1 MSQAT
6 SFTTTP
12 GITDAL
18 RSSVQNSIILPPNFA
33 IPMTHVPVHVITP
46 VSELV
51 HKIAALAFAITL
63 TLGTYA
69 IVNPKFGEYA
79 AGSLRSAGHS
89 IADTYTTTSND
100 FAMAMLDGQQTL
112 AYAATDPK
120 AFAASASD
128 AVVFSIPNSIARFAQ
143 LLNTSIDSAL
153 YTVLFPQQLNSNTST
168 TGRLASGTAPSATV
182 VSHVSSNASTVPAS
196 SAPVTQTIIQQP
208 VIERIIQTPSVFSG
222 VSQQSLTDQLQ
233 QLDNKLSSRM
243 YGLSSA
249 NATTIAQNYNVTAQS
264 NAINQLSN
272 TTITNPTIIG
282 GSISGVTIASSGL
295 TGTVSVNNGGTGT
308 STAPAYGQL
317 LLGNA
322 AGGYDLVATSS
333 LGIISG
339 VALTDA
345 NVWSALQIFA
355 GGASSTDYSNV
366 GTAYVGG
373 SATTTID
380 EAGNVAVGGTFS
392 GAGLSACSGST
403 DKLLWDSVTKQFSC
417 GVDAGAGSGI
427 SGLRGQYSPYQ
438 NGAGQTFA
446 TTTDANIGLTI
457 TSAGDIHTFSP
468 TWTGSLAVNRGGTG
482 TSTAP
487 AYGQLLLGNATG
499 GYDLVA
505 TSSLGINTVTTWG
518 SVTGTLSDQTDLQ
531 NALNAKLSLTNWY
544 ATTTSALAEGTNL
557 YYTAARFNSAFAGKS
572 TTDLLEGSNLY
583 FTTNRVASVIAGTT
597 TTALAEGSNL
607 YFTNIRADARVA
619 AGIAGTTT
627 DALAQGSTNKYYSDT
642 FVNTLI
648 NASTT
653 MVKSAVPAYGK
664 VLVGN
669 SSGGFTLT
677 STSSLGILGGGG
689 GSSIWGSFTGTLSDQ
704 TDLQAALDAKLSL
717 TNWYATT
724 TTALAEG
731 SNLYFTNSRVN
742 DVINASTTIV
752 KASGTP
758 TYGKVL
764 VGNAAGGFTLMAT
777 STLGLSGGG
786 GGSSVWG
793 SFTGTLSDQT
803 DLQAALD
810 AKLSLTN
817 WYATTT
823 DALHEGSTNLY
834 FTTNRVASVLAAT
847 TTTALAEGTNK
858 YYTDPR
864 VQTYLDTLNKG
875 YFFATT
881 SASYFL
887 SQNQGNA
894 FSTTSADT
902 YLASKSTSDL
912 LEGSN
917 LYFTPNRVATVLAG
931 TTTDALAQGST
942 NKYYAT
948 NLFASDLAATTT
960 TALAEGSNLYW
971 TNIRFDNRLSATTTL
986 PNLTTL
992 ANLASVGTITSGTWS
1007 GLFGAVS
1014 GANLTNLTAANI
1026 SAGTAGIDISGNAG
1040 TATKLFATKNI
1051 NGVAF
1056 DGSADITISAA
1067 SSTLLANNNTFS
1079 GSNIFSAGLLSLA
1092 STSIGNGTQTGGLT
1106 IFGGA
1111 TTTGNAYF
1119 GGNVSIGASG
1129 GGMFPI
1135 LFDAQKDQ
1143 NNGTI
1148 ARVRNDTNNTSAS
1161 AQFIASVG
1169 DYSQY
1174 VGLGTFPS
1182 SYTTNGLLAP
1192 NSTALY
1198 SSGATNGLR
1207 ILSFDSAPLTLGT
1220 NNTARMTID
1229 TNGNVGIGTTTPWK
1243 MFSVAGD
1250 IIGTN
1255 INATGTLAVS
1265 GNTTLANA
1273 TTTNLFSTTA
1283 SSTNLFSQNASFGSL
1298 TFSNTLGVSSGGT
1311 GVSTLTGVAIG
1322 NGTSA
1327 FTAGTTQ
1334 TCTNQFVR
1342 SMSASYVATCASVN
1356 LASDVTGTLAVSNG
1370 GTGITSLGTGIATWW
1385 GTPSSANLAAAL
1397 TDETGSGSVVFSA
1410 SPTLT
1415 GTLTAAAANF
1425 SGNVGVG
1432 TTTSWAKLSVTTAAQ
1447 QSGSLSLFSVAST
1460 TGASLF
1466 NILGNGNTGIGTSTP
1481 WALLSLAQSG
1491 SASASTT
1498 PQFVSW
1504 ITGSSSPSFI
1514 IGSANQN
1521 GNVGIGTTSPAQTL
1535 SVVGK
1540 VYATGGIQFGDG
1552 TRQTTAA
1559 SASADTV
1566 VRLSAVHTY
1575 TSGTNVAYVPAAG
1588 ASYLVVEMWGG
1599 GAGGG
1604 TVYHY
1609 TGAYL
1614 SGGSGGG
1621 GGYSSKFIAPALGG
1635 TYYYSVG
1642 AGGAGGTG
1650 YIGGTSGHAGA
1661 AGGSSC
1667 FGTNATACT
1676 SPSVSATGGGGGTA
1690 AISGVSGGA
1699 GGTGSGDVNL
1709 SGSAGGVGVAGGS
1722 APREGGASGVGGSAG
1737 TLSTS
1742 GGNGSVYGGGGGA
1755 GYGYDDGSSSWA
1767 TNGGNGA
1774 AGFIVVYEYSTVTS
1788 GTDLAENYPV
1798 NDPSISAGDI
1808 VSVDTAAPVTIGR
1821 AVAGDNHPLVGVI
1834 STQPGLLLTASSTDA
1849 TGERP
1854 VALSGRVPTKVNME
1868 NGPVAIGDRIA
1879 LSSVPGVG
1887 RKATPFEDSV
1897 GIALEPVTQDGMV
1910 TVFMNLQRGI
1920 NIDAIAFGLLNV
1932 EIPSLSTTTS
1942 ATSTPSAVSP
1952 FLQSLFKIVTAWFAD
1967 ATNGIEDFFAGTVH
1981 TKELCVGDA
1990 SGETCLT
1997 RTQLDSL
2004 LAGAAAGTGLPGQG
2018 GVSSPAGGGDSSGS
2032 ATSTTPIIS
2041 ISGNN
2046 PATIDVGSMYSD
2058 LGAIITGPTT
2068 ADTNLGIHLF
2078 VDGVPMDVALIDTA
2092 TASTHTIDYV
2102 ATNSFGTAT
2111 STRTII
2117 IDPVAGSIST
2127 PDASSTPSTDP
2138 LPADPQP

>member
-6 SFTTTP
+6 SFTTAP

-18 RSSVQNSIILPPNFA
+18 RSSVQNSIVLPPNFA
-33 IPMTHVPVHVITP
+33 LPMTHVPVHVITP

-79 AGSLRSAGHS
+79 TGSLRSAGHS

-100 FAMAMLDGQQTL
+100 FATVMLDGQQGL

-168 TGRLASGTAPSATV
+168 TGRLASGTASSATV
-182 VSHVSSNASTVPAS
+182 LSHVSSNASTVPAS

-249 NATTIAQNYNVTAQS
+249 NATTIAQNYSVTAQS
-264 NAINQLSN
+264 NAINQISN
-272 TTITNPTIIG
+272 TTINNPTISG
-282 GSISGVTIASSGL
+282 GSI
-295 TGTVSVNNGGTGT
+295 TGT
-308 STAPAYGQL
+308 SIQTGSISVS
-317 LLGNA
+317 NA
-322 AGGYDLVATSS
+322 ATSS
-333 LGIISG
+333 FGGGIDISAGCFSVGG
-339 VALTDA
+339 VCIGSSGGTSNVATTSS
-345 NVWSALQIFA
+345 NVWSSIQIFA
-355 GGASSTDYSNV
+355 GGASSTDFSNV
-366 GTAYVGG
+366 GTAYFGG

-380 EAGNVAVGGTFS
+380 DAGNVAVGGTFS

-487 AYGQLLLGNATG
+487 SYGQLLLGNATG

-544 ATTTSALAEGTNL
+544 ATTTTALAEGSNLYFTANRVASVIAGTTTTALAEGSNL
-557 YYTAARFNSAFAGKS
+557 YYTAARFNTAFAGKS

-653 MVKSAVPAYGK
+653 IVKSAVPAYGK

-689 GSSIWGSFTGTLSDQ
+689 SGAWGAITGTLSDQ

-752 KASGTP
+752 KSAVP

-793 SFTGTLSDQT
+793 SFTGTLSDQA

-858 YYTDPR
+858 YYTDGR
-864 VQTYLDTLNKG
+864 VQTYIDTLNKG
-875 YFFATT
+875 YFFATTSADYWKTQNNFFATT

-917 LYFTPNRVATVLAG
+917 LYFTPNRVASVIAA

-942 NKYYAT
+942 NKYYSTNFFAADLAATTSDAVHEGST
-948 NLFASDLAATTT
+948 NLYFTNARADARVATGIAATTT
-960 TALAEGSNLYW
+960 TALAEGTNLYW

-992 ANLASVGTITSGTWS
+992 ANLSTVGTITSGTWS

-1026 SAGTAGIDISGNAG
+1026 SAGTAGIDISGNAN
-1040 TATKLFATKNI
+1040 TVT
-1051 NGVAF
+1051 NGVYTTTFNGLF
-1056 DGSADITISAA
+1056 DNRLSA
-1067 SSTLLANNNTFS
+1067 SSSISGITTLPN
-1079 GSNIFSAGLLSLA
+1079 LSLP
-1092 STSIGNGTQTGGLT
+1092 STQVTGLGSLATLSTINNSNWSGTQL
-1106 IFGGA
+1106 
-1111 TTTGNAYF
+1111 
-1119 GGNVSIGASG
+1119 
-1129 GGMFPI
+1129 
-1135 LFDAQKDQ
+1135 
-1143 NNGTI
+1143 
-1148 ARVRNDTNNTSAS
+1148 
-1161 AQFIASVG
+1161 SVG
-1169 DYSQY
+1169 
-1174 VGLGTFPS
+1174 
-1182 SYTTNGLLAP
+1182 
-1192 NSTALY
+1192 
-1198 SSGATNGLR
+1198 
-1207 ILSFDSAPLTLGT
+1207 
-1220 NNTARMTID
+1220 
-1229 TNGNVGIGTTTPWK
+1229 
-1243 MFSVAGD
+1243 
-1250 IIGTN
+1250 
-1255 INATGTLAVS
+1255 
-1265 GNTTLANA
+1265 
-1273 TTTNLFSTTA
+1273 
-1283 SSTNLFSQNASFGSL
+1283 
-1298 TFSNTLGVSSGGT
+1298 
-1311 GVSTLTGVAIG
+1311 
-1322 NGTSA
+1322 
-1327 FTAGTTQ
+1327 
-1334 TCTNQFVR
+1334 
-1342 SMSASYVATCASVN
+1342 
-1356 LASDVTGTLAVSNG
+1356 NG
-1370 GTGITSLGTGIATWW
+1370 GTGLTSIGTGIATWW

-1425 SGNVGVG
+1425 SGLATFGNGFVSQASSTVVGQFNSTYSSSTALTATSLYSTTASTTNLFISGLGTPAGTFLAVTPSGQVIATTTPSSGGGTWGSITGTLSSQTDLQAALDAKLSLTNWYATTTLPNLTTLANLSTVGTITSGTWSGLFGAVSGANLTNLTAANISAGTAGINISGNAGTATALQTARTINGTSFNGSADITITAASSTLLANSNTWTGLNTFSNATSTLISGNTAWFTTFVGALAGNASTATTLQTARTINGTSFNGSADITISAASSTLLANDNTFSGANTFSSTITGSITGNANTVTNGVYTTTFNGLFDNRLSASSSVSGITTLPNLTLPYTQVTGLGSLATLSTINNSNWSGTQLSVGNGGTGLTSIGTGIATWWGTPSSANLAAALTDETGSGNAVFSASPSFTGKITLAAASSTDFSTSGSLYTPVTSAVLVADANNKTTAATTQTCTNQFVRSMSAAYVATCASVNLASDVTGTLGVSNGGTGITSFGTGIATFLGTPSSANLAAALTDETGSGSVVFSASPTLTGTLTAAAANFSGNVGVG
-1432 TTTSWAKLSVTTAAQ
+1432 TTTPSSKLHLVQGSGNTAA
-1447 QSGSLSLFSVAST
+1447 SGVTLQGNGTAQEWSNWMDTSNSLNWAYGTANALPST
-1460 TGASLF
+1460 GLVTVTSG
-1466 NILGNGNTGIGTSTP
+1466 GNTGIGT
-1481 WALLSLAQSG
+1481 
-1491 SASASTT
+1491 TT
-1498 PQFVSW
+1498 PFRKFAV
-1504 ITGSSSPSFI
+1504 
-1514 IGSANQN
+1514 AN
-1521 GNVGIGTTSPAQTL
+1521 
-1535 SVVGK
+1535 
-1540 VYATGGIQFGDG
+1540 
-1552 TRQTTAA
+1552 AA
-1559 SASADTV
+1559 SVAQASI
-1566 VRLSAVHTY
+1566 
-1575 TSGTNVAYVPAAG
+1575 AYDNTRVTE
-1588 ASYLVVEMWGG
+1588 LF
-1599 GAGGG
+1599 
-1604 TVYHY
+1604 TD
-1609 TGAYL
+1609 
-1614 SGGSGGG
+1614 SGGDYHVNPSGQDMQLDD
-1621 GGYSSKFIAPALGG
+1621 SNLW
-1635 TYYYSVG
+1635 VC
-1642 AGGAGGTG
+1642 
-1650 YIGGTSGHAGA
+1650 
-1661 AGGSSC
+1661 AGGSC
-1667 FGTNATACT
+1667 PAGA
-1676 SPSVSATGGGGGTA
+1676 PS
-1690 AISGVSGGA
+1690 
-1699 GGTGSGDVNL
+1699 GTGNL
-1709 SGSAGGVGVAGGS
+1709 IIENKVGVGTSTPTDALSVQGLL
-1722 APREGGASGVGGSAG
+1722 RVGA
-1737 TLSTS
+1737 
-1742 GGNGSVYGGGGGA
+1742 N
-1755 GYGYDDGSSSWA
+1755 
-1767 TNGGNGA
+1767 NN
-1774 AGFIVVYEYSTVTS
+1774 
-1788 GTDLAENYPV
+1788 
-1798 NDPSISAGDI
+1798 
-1808 VSVDTAAPVTIGR
+1808 APVT
-1821 AVAGDNHPLVGVI
+1821 
-1834 STQPGLLLTASSTDA
+1834 
-1849 TGERP
+1849 
-1854 VALSGRVPTKVNME
+1854 M
-1868 NGPVAIGDRIA
+1868 
-1879 LSSVPGVG
+1879 
-1887 RKATPFEDSV
+1887 
-1897 GIALEPVTQDGMV
+1897 
-1910 TVFMNLQRGI
+1910 
-1920 NIDAIAFGLLNV
+1920 
-1932 EIPSLSTTTS
+1932 
-1942 ATSTPSAVSP
+1942 
-1952 FLQSLFKIVTAWFAD
+1952 
-1967 ATNGIEDFFAGTVH
+1967 
-1981 TKELCVGDA
+1981 
-1990 SGETCLT
+1990 
-1997 RTQLDSL
+1997 
-2004 LAGAAAGTGLPGQG
+2004 
-2018 GVSSPAGGGDSSGS
+2018 
-2032 ATSTTPIIS
+2032 
-2041 ISGNN
+2041 
-2046 PATIDVGSMYSD
+2046 
-2058 LGAIITGPTT
+2058 
-2068 ADTNLGIHLF
+2068 
-2078 VDGVPMDVALIDTA
+2078 
-2092 TASTHTIDYV
+2092 
-2102 ATNSFGTAT
+2102 GTAT
-2111 STRTII
+2111 STFNGDVKILGKLDVAT
-2117 IDPVAGSIST
+2117 IDPVYMIDGIKFATYGASTVGIHEDTLQTVDLTHKDVSGQYAYTIDFDSLDKGSDLWLFYQITDFGDDWKNLIVLLTPGFDGSAYYKKIPGTHQLILYSNKPGEVSMRLSGNRYDFSKWPNLRSDQDGNSAGAHVIS
-2127 PDASSTPSTDP
+2127 SK
-2138 LPADPQP
+2138 